1 MRRCR
6 ALTFRRRRLFPRL
19 GFRLRGFAG
28 QTGGVRSIRELDT
41 VELIIQAQALLDS
54 IRGPERVIDAGTLRA
69 LQQSGNYVV
78 GLFDDEAGD
87 ERMVGASIAFFGVPG
102 ERTMHSHITALL
114 PEYRGRGWGRELK
127 GHQRQW
133 AFSRDVGHITWT
145 FDPLVA
151 RNAHF
156 FLTVLGARV
165 TGYSVNHYG
174 IFGGGDAGDASD
186 RLDVRWAL
194 ADIAKPP
201 ADDADVAT
209 LEIPTDI
216 EAMRESDPE
225 AAHEWRLR
233 LRGEMEPLLER
244 GLKIVGFDTARG
256 YLFTE

>member
-1 MRRCR
+1 MR
-6 ALTFRRRRLFPRL
+6 T
-19 GFRLRGFAG
+19 
-28 QTGGVRSIRELDT
+28 IRDLDT
-41 VELIIQAQALLDS
+41 VELILDAQGVLDA
-54 IRGPERVIDAGTLRA
+54 IRGRERVIDAGTLRA

-78 GLFDDEAGD
+78 GLFDGEGED
-87 ERMVGASIAFFGVPG
+87 ERMVGASIAFFGEPG
-102 ERTMHSHITALL
+102 RRAMHSHITALL

-127 GHQRQW
+127 EHQRQW
-133 AFSRDVGHITWT
+133 AFSRDVGQITWT

-165 TGYSVNHYG
+165 TGYSVNVYG
-174 IFGGGDAGDASD
+174 IFGGGDAGDESD
-186 RLDVRWAL
+186 RLDVKWAL

-201 ADDADVAT
+201 AEDAVVAA

-216 EAMRESDPE
+216 EAMRETDPD

-233 LRGEMEPLLER
+233 LRAEMEELLGR
-244 GLKIVGFDTARG
+244 GLRIAGFDTERG